1 MLAPKKYPGLLV
13 TPADKEQA
21 LYKGLLGLGAQL
33 SQGYTDKPTS
43 FMGNLGQ
50 AGLGFQKGYGD
61 QIALTKADQLQN
73 MQAQSAQAQ
82 LAAQKM
88 KIQAAADQKKAQE
101 DYFNMLN
108 PRTGT
113 YSPNMMDSME
123 QTDDMGNVTNTMSQ
137 AEKDNLLFRATGPAF
152 FEAQLK
158 QRFPT
163 PQTGRQAAGLQYED
177 RLIEI
182 QKMPETTEKERKLKR
197 QTMKGFLTSLKI
209 AKPMD
214 LGGTIGSVS
223 PFGVEELTRKTL
235 PPEKQPANIEA
246 ETKARKTAEQTAEA
260 AGNAFKT
267 LDKVRVSIG
276 NMNDALAAIRKGAKT
291 GPIMQFLPSLNRA
304 SVELD
309 NIQNRMG
316 LDVIGNV
323 TFGALS
329 KGELDLALSTAIPT
343 GLKPKALEQWL
354 IRKKNAQEKLAKYL
368 EEAALYLSKD
378 GNTLASWTELQ
389 QKNRKPVQNN
399 STSSKS
405 NMTDEDLIKFYTR
418 TGKI

>member
-1 MLAPKKYPGLLV
+1 MIMNKRFPGLLV

-21 LYKGLLGLGAQL
+21 LYSGLMGLGSQL
-33 SQGYTDKPTS
+33 AQGYTTQPSS
-43 FMGNLGQ
+43 FLQRLTQGGQ
-50 AGLGFQKGYGD
+50 AFQKAYGD
-61 QIALTKADQLQN
+61 KIATTKAEQLQN

-82 LAAQKM
+82 LEAQMM
-88 KIQAAADQKKAQE
+88 KIKAEADRKKAQE

-152 FEAQLK
+152 FETLLR

-163 PQTGRQAAGLQYED
+163 PPTGREAAGLQYAAEF
-177 RLIEI
+177 RRI
-182 QKMPETTEKERKLKR
+182 QALPDKTDAQKAIKKQELENLEK
-197 QTMKGFLTSLKI
+197 SLKLGRI
-209 AKPMD
+209 AD
-214 LGGTIGSVS
+214 VGGM
-223 PFGVEELTRKTL
+223 FQLLTPSSAPKTLAEKTL
-235 PPEKQPANIEA
+235 PPEKQPINIERAKKA
-246 ETKARKTAEQTAEA
+246 ELSAKETQEA
-260 AGNAFKT
+260 AGKAFET

-276 NMNDALAAIRKGAKT
+276 NINDALAAIRKGART
-291 GPIMQFLPSLNRA
+291 GPLMQFLTSLNRA
-304 SVELD
+304 TVEWD

-329 KGELDLALSTAIPT
+329 KGELDLALQTAIPT

-354 IRKKNAQEKLAKYL
+354 ITKKNAQEKLAKYL
-368 EEAALYLSKD
+368 EEAALYLSRD

-389 QKNRKPVQNN
+389 QKQRKSKQNN
-399 STSSKS
+399 STSFNPKMSD
-405 NMTDEDLIKFYTR
+405 DEILDFYGVKR
-418 TGKI
+418 

>member
-113 YSPNMMDSME
+113 YSPNMMGGME
-123 QTDDMGNVTNTMSQ
+123 QTDDMSNVTNTMSQ
-137 AEKDNLLFRATGPAF
+137 AEKDNLLFRASPTTF
-152 FEAQLK
+152 FDAQLK

-163 PQTGRQAAGLQYED
+163 PPTGRQAAGLQYED

-182 QKMPETTEKERKLKR
+182 QKMPETTEEERKLKK

-214 LGGTIGSVS
+214 IGGTIASVS
-223 PFGVEELTRKTL
+223 PFEVETIAEKTL

-246 ETKARKTAEQTAEA
+246 ATKAKTTTEQTAKA
-260 AGNAFKT
+260 AGKAFES

-309 NIQNRMG
+309 NVQKRMG

-343 GLKPKALEQWL
+343 ALEPKALEQWL
-354 IRKKNAQEKLAKYL
+354 ITKKSAQEKLAKYM

-389 QKNRKPVQNN
+389 QKQRKSKQNN
-399 STSSKS
+399 STSSSPKMS
-405 NMTDEDLIKFYTR
+405 DDEILDFY
-418 TGKI
+418 GVNPNG

>member
-1 MLAPKKYPGLLV
+1 M
-13 TPADKEQA
+13 
-21 LYKGLLGLGAQL
+21 
-33 SQGYTDKPTS
+33 
-43 FMGNLGQ
+43 MGG
-50 AGLGFQKGYGD
+50 
-61 QIALTKADQLQN
+61 
-73 MQAQSAQAQ
+73 
-82 LAAQKM
+82 
-88 KIQAAADQKKAQE
+88 
-101 DYFNMLN
+101 
-108 PRTGT
+108 
-113 YSPNMMDSME
+113 ME

-137 AEKDNLLFRATGPAF
+137 AEKDNLLFRASGPAF
-152 FEAQLK
+152 FDAQLQ

-182 QKMPETTEKERKLKR
+182 QKMPETTEKERELKR

-223 PFGVEELTRKTL
+223 PFGVEELARKTL
-235 PPEKQPANIEA
+235 SPEKQPANIEA

-309 NIQNRMG
+309 NVQKRMG

-354 IRKKNAQEKLAKYL
+354 ITKKNAQEKLAKYM
-368 EEAALYLSKD
+368 EKAALYLSKD

-389 QKNRKPVQNN
+389 QKNRKPEQNN

-418 TGKI
+418 SGTI